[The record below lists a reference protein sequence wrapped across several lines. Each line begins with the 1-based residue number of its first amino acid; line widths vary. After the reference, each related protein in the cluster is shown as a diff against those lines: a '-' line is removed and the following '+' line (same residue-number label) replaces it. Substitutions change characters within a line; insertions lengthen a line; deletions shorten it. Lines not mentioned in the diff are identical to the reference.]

1 MLGFFFLNVVAYKAF
16 AMGSFEPAL
25 TTFLL
30 SFLKTDNSSTDY
42 DTNSENIREWH
53 GILSNRNSEVLRAQ
67 VVIVERIITS
77 RYVELLNSAGSYK
90 RQPGNN
96 TFRTTRNWI
105 TEHFNT
111 PHRTC
116 QAWGSLHKKPS
127 KISVFRAK
135 RAAIH
140 AGQIWK
146 RTDLQATRARRQ
158 PRYLQMSLY
167 SSISTSERVHR

>member
-1 MLGFFFLNVVAYKAF
+1 MLGFFFLILEAYKAF
-16 AMGSFEPAL
+16 AIGSFEPAL

-42 DTNSENIREWH
+42 DKNSENILDWD
-53 GILSNRNSEVLRAQ
+53 GVLSNRNSEVLRAQ
-67 VVIVERIITS
+67 VVIVERMITS
-77 RYVELLNSAGSYK
+77 RYVELSTQLDSLE
-90 RQPGNN
+90 
-96 TFRTTRNWI
+96 TTHS
-105 TEHFNT
+105 EHFYI

-146 RTDLQATRARRQ
+146 RTDLQATRTRRQ